1 MQMEVWSLQNRGGR
15 MGSTDVKSIR
25 RRSSTYCVLLCAR
38 QCSECFSWFIS
49 VFPENKHSLGKE
61 SIISG
66 RRLVLLSQFNRWENR
81 GRGWLYIELKLKKL
95 MSVWTRIQTQ
105 TEFKLLTA
113 LQHFTLGAGNCRW
126 KVNVGRGVWNWRRR
140 KKSFLHDCENYFL

>member
-15 MGSTDVKSIR
+15 MGSTDVKSIC

-38 QCSECFSWFIS
+38 QCSECFPCFGS
-49 VFPENKHSLGKE
+49 VIPENKHSLGRE

-66 RRLVLLSQFNRWENR
+66 GWWLFVSPFNRWENR
-81 GRGWLYIELKLKKL
+81 GRSWLYIELKLKKL
-95 MSVWTRIQTQ
+95 MNVWTRIQTQ

-113 LQHFTLGAGNCRW
+113 MPRFSLGAGDCRW
-126 KVNVGRGVWNWRRR
+126 KVNVGRSMWNWRR
-140 KKSFLHDCENYFL
+140 KKNLSKWQ